1 MRTKDSP
8 EQEQYVRLAA
18 ENGQM
23 TEVFTALDAL
33 GSTAWRINR
42 PIYDIVTKVWNS
54 GEALGDIPVDNAETK
69 IPDPSPPSPE
79 QMGELSYREAYRVQM
94 KEIRTQR
101 SKAHSQRCSLNYK
114 LEIARAVGC
123 ASPVTNY

>member
-1 MRTKDSP
+1 MRTKESP

-79 QMGELSYREAYRVQM
+79 QMSELSYREAYRVQM

-114 LEIARAVGC
+114 LEIARAV
-123 ASPVTNY
+123 S